1 MMRTGPFDE
10 FPRLPIEPPH
20 FSVYIDGYNLYYAIN
35 HPRPVDLLRLG
46 WCNYQRLGELLVER
60 SFACQVEKPPVTV
73 KYFTAEV
80 NQQTL
85 RPHKGEI
92 NRQKMWLEALSLEA
106 PKLEIK
112 RGIWSQRDERK
123 EKMTDVKIAL
133 EIVDRRPDGI
143 VLVSDDL
150 DFQPVVEH
158 VADSGVPIAVFTPED
173 HRLNNVA
180 PGKDKSLVQFAYL
193 TQDLMLQC
201 HLKSDFLPYLR
212 LKVEA
217 NPDFRECLL
226 YEERQQRPTRR

>member
-1 MMRTGPFDE
+1 
-10 FPRLPIEPPH
+10 
-20 FSVYIDGYNLYYAIN
+20 
-35 HPRPVDLLRLG
+35 
-46 WCNYQRLGELLVER
+46 
-60 SFACQVEKPPVTV
+60 
-73 KYFTAEV
+73 
-80 NQQTL
+80 
-85 RPHKGEI
+85 
-92 NRQKMWLEALSLEA
+92 
-106 PKLEIK
+106 
-112 RGIWSQRDERK
+112 
-123 EKMTDVKIAL
+123 VKIAL
-133 EIVDRRPDGI
+133 EIAKDIVDRRPDGI